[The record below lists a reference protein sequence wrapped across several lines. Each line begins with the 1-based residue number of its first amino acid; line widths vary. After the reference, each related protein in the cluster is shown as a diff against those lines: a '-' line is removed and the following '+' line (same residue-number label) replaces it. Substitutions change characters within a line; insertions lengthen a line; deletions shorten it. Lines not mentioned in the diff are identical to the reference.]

1 MESSNSWDF
10 VDKIIYINLE
20 EAIERRK
27 NIEEMFANVP
37 QDKII
42 RFNAIKHNN
51 GAIGCSK
58 SHIECLRFAIV
69 NNWNNVLIIEDDL
82 IWNNYETS
90 LKVFENLSKKE
101 YDVILLGGVFAT
113 FDKDT
118 YKLYSAQTTTA
129 YFVSKHYYEKLL
141 NNFVEGVVGLIKTNS
156 GGHYAV
162 DQYWKKLQKIDNWYI
177 VNPALIIQRPSY
189 SYIVKENVNYIQ
201 YFNI

>member
-20 EAIERRK
+20 EAVERRK
-27 NIEEMFANVP
+27 NIEEMFSIIP

-42 RFNAIKHNN
+42 RFNAIKHEN

-58 SHIECLRFAIV
+58 SHIECLRLAIK
-69 NNWNNVLIIEDDL
+69 NNWNNVLIIEDDA
-82 IWNNYETS
+82 IFNNYENS
-90 LKVFENLSKKE
+90 FKVFENLVKKD
-101 YDVILLGGVFAT
+101 YDVILLGGTVAT

-118 YKLYSAQTTTA
+118 YKLYNSQAASA

-141 NNFVEGVVGLIKTNS
+141 SNFLEGVVGLIKTNS
-156 GGHYAV
+156 PGHYAV
-162 DQYWKKLQKIDNWYI
+162 DQYWKRLQEIDNWYI
-177 VNPALIIQRPSY
+177 VNPALIIQKPSY
-189 SYIVKENVNYIQ
+189 SYILKENVNYIQ

>member
-20 EAIERRK
+20 EAVERRK
-27 NIEEMFANVP
+27 NMEEMLAIVP

-42 RFNAIKHNN
+42 RFNAIKHEN

-58 SHIECLRFAIV
+58 SHIECLRLAIK

-82 IWNNYETS
+82 IWNNYEIS
-90 LKVFENLSKKE
+90 LKVFENLSKKD
-101 YDVILLGGVFAT
+101 YDVILLGGTLAQ
-113 FDKDT
+113 FDKNT

-141 NNFVEGVVGLIKTNS
+141 SNFIEGVVGLIKTNS
-156 GGHYAV
+156 PGHYGV
-162 DQYWKKLQKIDNWYI
+162 DMYWKRLQEIDNWYI
-177 VNPALIIQRPSY
+177 VNPALIIQKPSY
-189 SYIVKENVNYIQ
+189 SYILKENVNYIQ